1 MNKLINTL
9 CLSLVLCAAVF
20 AQTDSDDEYKKN
32 EFYVGYSNQRIDAG
46 NRRAFNGFEAS
57 ATRNFNRYF
66 GIKADVS
73 GAYRNEKFTA
83 TAVSGT
89 TTSTFEVE
97 QKASL
102 YNFLGGVQ
110 IKDNATKS
118 RFKPF
123 AHALVG
129 VAHMRFRTENIT
141 CVAAS
146 CSVPIAQLSK
156 FTDTG
161 FGGAFGGG
169 LDIKVS
175 DRIDFR
181 AIQVDYNPVYTRS
194 SFDNNIRIGV
204 GIVFK

>member
-1 MNKLINTL
+1 MNKLINAL
-9 CLSLVLCAAVF
+9 CLTFLLCSALF
-20 AQTDSDDEYKKN
+20 AQTADDEYKKN
-32 EFYVGYSNQRIDAG
+32 EFYVGYSNQQIDAG
-46 NRRAFNGFEAS
+46 NRLSFNGFEAS
-57 ATRNFNRYF
+57 ATHNFNRYF

-73 GAYRNEKFTA
+73 GAYRSKTFTSN
-83 TAVSGT
+83 VVGGT
-89 TTSTFEVE
+89 TTTTFSAE
-97 QKASL
+97 QKGSL

-110 IKDNATKS
+110 VKDNATNA

-129 VAHMRFRTENIT
+129 VAHTRSKIGNVVCQGTN
-141 CVAAS
+141 CP
-146 CSVPIAQLSK
+146 PIAATT

-169 LDIKVS
+169 LDIKIS

-194 SFDNNIRIGV
+194 SFDNNVRIGV